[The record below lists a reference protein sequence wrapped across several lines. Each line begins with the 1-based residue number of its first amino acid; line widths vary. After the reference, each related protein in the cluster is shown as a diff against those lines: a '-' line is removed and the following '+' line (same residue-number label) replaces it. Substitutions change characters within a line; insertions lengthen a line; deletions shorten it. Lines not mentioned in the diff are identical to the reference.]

1 MQYISELTYRTATT
15 SLDKPY
21 FEMDQMRKNWTNRV
35 KEQEVKQSLVVQ
47 EELRLDRKGPPPML
61 KDISVRPHLSRKK
74 TTGTLS
80 AHLNGLRFVTTDK
93 IKVDIIYANIKS
105 AFYQPAEEGNHNV
118 TIHFE
123 LRNPILLDKSKTK
136 KTNVRITTTQF
147 GDPVFVLQ
155 PDLWRC
161 LISFFCMYFPNVSVV
176 CLFDSS
182 ICNFSL
188 RLWRAVRIC
197 RCRLDGATRTVC
209 RKRTRSD
216 DARRNGHPQS
226 TLLTE

>member
-136 KTNVRITTTQF
+136 KTNVRITAT
-147 GDPVFVLQ
+147 P
-155 PDLWRC
+155 P
-161 LISFFCMYFPNVSVV
+161 
-176 CLFDSS
+176 
-182 ICNFSL
+182 SL
-188 RLWRAVRIC
+188 LS
-197 RCRLDGATRTVC
+197 L
-209 RKRTRSD
+209 S
-216 DARRNGHPQS
+216 P
-226 TLLTE
+226 LTEFSKDGRMHSLCAH